1 MSETQGFFTR
11 VLKKVTKQINLN
23 ARDEEQKTTLLYS
36 RGSFFITDF
45 LFQKG
50 SELIT
55 NRG

>member
-23 ARDEEQKTTLLYS
+23 ARDEEQKTILVVL
-36 RGSFFITDF
+36 FFITDF